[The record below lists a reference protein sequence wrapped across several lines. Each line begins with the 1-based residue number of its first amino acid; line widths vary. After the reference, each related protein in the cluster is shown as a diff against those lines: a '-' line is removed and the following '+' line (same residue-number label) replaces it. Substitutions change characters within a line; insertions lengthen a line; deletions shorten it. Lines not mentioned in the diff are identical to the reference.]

1 MTFNLQLR
9 EIVAGWRFPAL
20 LHLFAE
26 EECSSVTKMK
36 ALVYKD
42 AKDSATF
49 GWSHETSRSK
59 DSNLMWHMCKII

>member
-9 EIVAGWRFPAL
+9 EIVAGRYFLALYQLFP
-20 LHLFAE
+20 E
-26 EECSSVTKMK
+26 EECLPVTKMK

-59 DSNLMWHMCKII
+59 DSNLM